1 MKGLLDFFAQL
12 LGTTGHHNAVL
23 VVVAQ
28 IFGLITIC
36 LSFMS
41 TKSETRNKI
50 FFYNS
55 VANITAAI
63 QYALLGAWSGSLC
76 SILAMCRNFVF
87 KRYDKVPIHILII
100 YLLILVLF
108 NVPTV
113 HGFISFIPV
122 LNVILYSYAL
132 SQDNVVTI
140 KLIGLFTCFT
150 TIGYDIINWAFVGV
164 LSATFEAIV
173 TLFVLSNLYK
183 KYKAGLEKEARKKE
197 KIPSGEKELV
207 TA

>member
-1 MKGLLDFFAQL
+1 MEHNVILVIVAQL
-12 LGTTGHHNAVL
+12 
-23 VVVAQ
+23 
-28 IFGLITIC
+28 FGLITIC

-76 SILAMCRNFVF
+76 SLIAMCRNFIF
-87 KRYDKVPIHILII
+87 KRYDKVPVRILII
-100 YLLILVLF
+100 YLLVLVLL
-108 NVPTV
+108 NIPTV
-113 HGFISFIPV
+113 HGFISFIPI
-122 LNVILYSYAL
+122 LNVMMYSYAL
-132 SQDNVVTI
+132 SQNNVVTI

-164 LSATFEAIV
+164 FSATFEAIV

-183 KYKAGLEKEARKKE
+183 KYKAGEEMEIKPSRKSKIVNNKE
-197 KIPSGEKELV
+197 ELA